1 MESTLNIKLNT
12 NQIMSILHQLNLD
25 ERIAIFK
32 EFSEEW
38 LLLLGLS
45 QLKPMTIKEYN
56 EKLELGLKDFQ
67 EGKIISHQQMKDEI
81 HKWKTQKS

>member
-1 MESTLNIKLNT
+1 MEPTLNIKLNT
-12 NQIMSILHQLNLD
+12 SQIMSILQQLNID

-38 LLLLGLS
+38 LLLLGLN
-45 QLKPMTIKEYN
+45 QPKPITIKEYN
-56 EKLELGLKDFQ
+56 EKLEQGLKDFQ
-67 EGKIISHQQMKDEI
+67 EGKIVSHQEMKDEI

>member
-1 MESTLNIKLNT
+1 MESILNIKLNT

>member
-25 ERIAIFK
+25 ERIEIFK